1 MFPTWESC
9 TEQFENYS
17 DTQIFFFFFFFFFF
31 VCLFVCFLV
40 FVFLFSFFFAND
52 RCVKKTRKHNLPY
65 KILCYMLYPQNFNPY
80 ISNGL
85 FFQNSL
91 EKSIS
96 SRRVSGQFLSIPC
109 FLEISVFNANI
120 VDPDQTPHCVA
131 SDLGLHC
138 LLMFLLGDTRH
149 NWFNVSGVYMY
160 NINCQNYQ
168 GEHALKY
175 VFLRCGTWY
184 HNFLQSPLN
193 SIFI

>member
-1 MFPTWESC
+1 MPAGLKLEPHLLYNASR
-9 TEQFENYS
+9 
-17 DTQIFFFFFFFFFF
+17 F
-31 VCLFVCFLV
+31 VL
-40 FVFLFSFFFAND
+40 N
-52 RCVKKTRKHNLPY
+52 R
-65 KILCYMLYPQNFNPY
+65 QNFNPF
-80 ISNGL
+80 ISNGC
-85 FFQNSL
+85 FFPNSL

-131 SDLGLHC
+131 SDLGLRC
-138 LLMFLLGDTRH
+138 LLMFLLGGTRH

-175 VFLRCGTWY
+175 VFLRCGPWY
-184 HNFLQSPLN
+184 HNFLRSPLN
-193 SIFI
+193 STFI